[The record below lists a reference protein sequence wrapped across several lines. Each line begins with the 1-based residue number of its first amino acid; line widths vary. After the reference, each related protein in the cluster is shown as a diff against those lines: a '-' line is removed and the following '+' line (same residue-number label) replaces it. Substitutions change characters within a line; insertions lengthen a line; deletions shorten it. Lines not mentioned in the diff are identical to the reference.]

1 MSNLKSPAVTSLE
14 IEQEALRGQPQ
25 DIDSSL
31 EATFPAS
38 DPIAATAAGVPTG
51 HAEKKETA
59 DTDAPR
65 VEEALQSILEH
76 RNDPYVEPREHV
88 AALRDEALSLRDRGA
103 DALANVKRRIR
114 RQPLQAIGIA
124 ALAGFVYGMVR

>member
-14 IEQEALRGQPQ
+14 VEQEALRGRRP
-25 DIDSSL
+25 DIDTSL

-38 DPIAATAAGVPTG
+38 DPISATAAGVPTG
-51 HAEKKETA
+51 HAEKESA
-59 DTDAPR
+59 DAPR
-65 VEEALQSILEH
+65 VDEALQSILKH
-76 RNDPYVEPREHV
+76 RDDPYVEPREHA

-124 ALAGFVYGMVR
+124 ALVGFVYGMVR

>member
-1 MSNLKSPAVTSLE
+1 MPNLNSPAVTSSE
-14 IEQEALRGQPQ
+14 IEQEALRGQRQ
-25 DIDSSL
+25 DIDTSL

-51 HAEKKETA
+51 HTKKDIA
-59 DTDAPR
+59 DAPR
-65 VEEALQSILEH
+65 VDEALQSILKH
-76 RNDPYVEPREHV
+76 RDDPYVEPREHA

-124 ALAGFVYGMVR
+124 ALVGFVYGMVR